1 MSEQDATGE
10 IDLSGDG
17 GVLKKMIQEGTGDER
32 PHDGIYY
39 TNILILRSLW
49 LT

>member
-1 MSEQDATGE
+1 MSEQETAAD

-32 PHDGIYY
+32 PNDGI
-39 TNILILRSLW
+39 W
-49 LT
+49 